1 MSYSPNRGSLRCE
14 SAATELFIVLSMN
27 HESLSFYELCPKHSK
42 SKAWDGT
49 DYRVRS
55 TAFSFTVFSAVQI
68 NDYPEL
74 ELAVGSFPYSSLAP
88 PTTDERAAV
97 TDSISI
103 ATAGSNPKSPWNLDI
118 RIHVSSRPN
127 AQNELKDLAF
137 ESFTGKRVSGY

>member
-49 DYRVRS
+49 PWFVRLL
-55 TAFSFTVFSAVQI
+55 FRTVFSAVQI

-127 AQNELKDLAF
+127 E
-137 ESFTGKRVSGY
+137 

>member
-1 MSYSPNRGSLRCE
+1 MGWDSL
-14 SAATELFIVLSMN
+14 
-27 HESLSFYELCPKHSK
+27 
-42 SKAWDGT
+42 
-49 DYRVRS
+49 VRS
-55 TAFSFTVFSAVQI
+55 NAFSFSNPVFSAVQI

-74 ELAVGSFPYSSLAP
+74 ELAVGSFPSSSLAP

-127 AQNELKDLAF
+127 E
-137 ESFTGKRVSGY
+137 